1 MSRFTKAQKILMCL
15 IGFFLALGLLFQG
28 LRQSSI
34 SDIGYSAVSY
44 LKYGLI
50 DYPLTSIKN
59 FSSDF
64 ANLWKVKDE
73 NDTLREE
80 LSMTT
85 NYQAL
90 YENAQRENEELR
102 ELLNMN
108 ESLTGFNRISAKVI
122 GRDSTYWND
131 QVTLN
136 VGANDGIEE
145 DMVVMNS
152 QGVIGKIQKV
162 QDSTSVVK
170 LLTCED
176 KNNKVAVR
184 INLGNNEDQSE
195 GDSSEADQ
203 QEQDQ
208 QQQDQQQERAS
219 SVEGILESYDTNEQA
234 YVVSLLD
241 DQEVE
246 EGMQVVTSGKGGVY
260 PSGLFVGTV
269 KKVETLDNQL
279 GQVIYVEPVS
289 NFQYFDYVTVIE
301 VN

>member
-122 GRDSTYWND
+122 DRDSTYWND

-208 QQQDQQQERAS
+208 QQERAS
-219 SVEGILESYDTNEQA
+219 SVEGILESYDTNEQPMS
-234 YVVSLLD
+234 SLCW
-241 DQEVE
+241 
-246 EGMQVVTSGKGGVY
+246 MIRK
-260 PSGLFVGTV
+260 
-269 KKVETLDNQL
+269 
-279 GQVIYVEPVS
+279 
-289 NFQYFDYVTVIE
+289 
-301 VN
+301 

>member
-152 QGVIGKIQKV
+152 QGVIGKVQKV

-184 INLGNNEDQSE
+184 INLGKNEDQSE

-203 QEQDQ
+203 QE
-208 QQQDQQQERAS
+208 QDQQQERAS

>member
-1 MSRFTKAQKILMCL
+1 MSKFTKAQKILMCL

-152 QGVIGKIQKV
+152 QGVIGKVQKV

-184 INLGNNEDQSE
+184 INLGKNEDQSE

-203 QEQDQ
+203 QE
-208 QQQDQQQERAS
+208 QDQQQERAS

>member
-1 MSRFTKAQKILMCL
+1 MCL

-184 INLGNNEDQSE
+184 INLENNEDQSE

-203 QEQDQ
+203 QE
-208 QQQDQQQERAS
+208 QDQQQERAS

>member
-1 MSRFTKAQKILMCL
+1 MSKFTKAQKILMCL

-28 LRQSSI
+28 MKQASI

-208 QQQDQQQERAS
+208 QQERAS

-246 EGMQVVTSGKGGVY
+246 EGMQVVTSGKGGIY

>member
-1 MSRFTKAQKILMCL
+1 MSKFTKAQKILMCL

-28 LRQSSI
+28 MKQASI
-34 SDIGYSAVSY
+34 SDIGYSAASY

-145 DMVVMNS
+145 NMVVMNS
-152 QGVIGKIQKV
+152 QGVIGKIWKV

-184 INLGNNEDQSE
+184 INLGNDAEESGDGESDGEDQDQEQAQDSE
-195 GDSSEADQ
+195 GQ
-203 QEQDQ
+203 
-208 QQQDQQQERAS
+208 AS

-241 DQEVE
+241 DQAVE
-246 EGMQVVTSGKGGVY
+246 EGMQVVTSGKGGIY

>member
-1 MSRFTKAQKILMCL
+1 MSKFTKAQKILMCL

-90 YENAQRENEELR
+90 YENAQRENEDLR

-208 QQQDQQQERAS
+208 QQERAS

>member
-1 MSRFTKAQKILMCL
+1 MSKFTKAQKILMCL

-34 SDIGYSAVSY
+34 SDIGYRAVSY

-208 QQQDQQQERAS
+208 QQERAS

>member
-1 MSRFTKAQKILMCL
+1 MSKFTKAQKILMCL

-34 SDIGYSAVSY
+34 SDIGYRAVSY

-136 VGANDGIEE
+136 VGTNDGIEE

-184 INLGNNEDQSE
+184 INLENNEDQSE

-203 QEQDQ
+203 QE
-208 QQQDQQQERAS
+208 QDQQQERAS

>member
-1 MSRFTKAQKILMCL
+1 MSKFTKAQKILMCL

-176 KNNKVAVR
+176 KNNKVAVH

-208 QQQDQQQERAS
+208 QQEHAS

-279 GQVIYVEPVS
+279 GQVIYV
-289 NFQYFDYVTVIE
+289 
-301 VN
+301 

>member
-1 MSRFTKAQKILMCL
+1 MSKFTKAQKILMCL

-28 LRQSSI
+28 MKQASI

-136 VGANDGIEE
+136 VGANDGVEE

-152 QGVIGKIQKV
+152 QGVIGKIWKV

-184 INLGNNEDQSE
+184 INLGNDAGENGDGESDGEDQ
-195 GDSSEADQ
+195 D
-203 QEQDQ
+203 QEQA
-208 QQQDQQQERAS
+208 QDSEEQAS

-234 YVVSLLD
+234 YVISLLD
-241 DQEVE
+241 DQAVE
-246 EGMQVVTSGKGGVY
+246 EGMQVVTSGKGGIY

>member
-1 MSRFTKAQKILMCL
+1 MSKFTKAQKILMCL

-208 QQQDQQQERAS
+208 QQERAS

>member
-208 QQQDQQQERAS
+208 QQERAS

-260 PSGLFVGTV
+260 PTVRRNGEKSRNAGQSAGAGHLCRAGL
-269 KKVETLDNQL
+269 QL
-279 GQVIYVEPVS
+279 PV
-289 NFQYFDYVTVIE
+289 F
-301 VN
+301 

>member
-1 MSRFTKAQKILMCL
+1 MSKFTKAQKILMCL

-208 QQQDQQQERAS
+208 QQERAS

-260 PSGLFVGTV
+260 PSGMFVGTV

>member
-34 SDIGYSAVSY
+34 SDIGYRAVSY

-184 INLGNNEDQSE
+184 INLENNEDQSE

-208 QQQDQQQERAS
+208 QQERKS

>member
-1 MSRFTKAQKILMCL
+1 MSKFTKAQKILMCL

-80 LSMTT
+80 LSMTK

-208 QQQDQQQERAS
+208 QQERAS